1 MVWEGQLHDTAY
13 IYDTEAQVLRQ
24 YFRIFNNIHVKQN
37 FLKFLINN

>member
-13 IYDTEAQVLRQ
+13 YDTEAQVLRQ

-37 FLKFLINN
+37 FLKFL